1 MGEAVYTELVGWCC
15 YTVIGCWEGGRGLRE
30 MRSKFFFSSGFLFTW
45 QVSRLSL
52 AGGLLAWETGSED
65 VIDGR
70 RGQN

>member
-1 MGEAVYTELVGWCC
+1 
-15 YTVIGCWEGGRGLRE
+15 

-70 RGQN
+70 

>member
-1 MGEAVYTELVGWCC
+1 MLLCC
-15 YTVIGCWEGGRGLRE
+15 DWLLKGGGRSLRE

-65 VIDGR
+65 VSDESLE
-70 RGQN
+70 QNQGEEHHCPFC